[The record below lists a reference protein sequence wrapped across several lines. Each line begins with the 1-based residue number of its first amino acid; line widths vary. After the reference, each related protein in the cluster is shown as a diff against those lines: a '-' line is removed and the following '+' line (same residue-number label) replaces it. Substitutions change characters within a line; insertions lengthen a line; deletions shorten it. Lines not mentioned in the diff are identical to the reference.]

1 MKLFSNFDT
10 KRKQEAYDEAVQKFS
25 AKNVLVL
32 SKSWLF
38 LMVKVVFPLLRWTLV
53 FIALQFPIY
62 ISLEEFW
69 NVRYILT
76 GIMFFVYIVMIS
88 PVFKYYLDYVMDF
101 SLVTPQ
107 YLTRYNQSWP
117 LKRDIKASNVKNIK
131 TITIEKNNLLYNIFD
146 NGNLIFLS
154 EWDRDND
161 GEIVLH
167 YIKDPE
173 AKKKEITRIM
183 QTVLA

>member
-10 KRKQEAYDEAVQKFS
+10 ERKQEAYDEAVQKFS
-25 AKNVLVL
+25 ANNVLVL
-32 SKSWLF
+32 RKSSLF
-38 LMVKVVFPLLRWTLV
+38 LLVKVLFPLLGWTLLFV
-53 FIALQFPIY
+53 GLQFPIY
-62 ISLEEFW
+62 ISLDEFG
-69 NVRYILT
+69 NVKYVLT
-76 GIMFFVYIVMIS
+76 AIMLLVYIVMIS
-88 PVFKYYLDYVMDF
+88 PLFKHYLDYIMDF

-131 TITIEKNNLLYNIFD
+131 TITVEKNNLLYNIFD

-173 AKKKEITRIM
+173 SKKKEITRIM

>member
-10 KRKQEAYDEAVQKFS
+10 ERKQEAYDEAVQKFW

-32 SKSWLF
+32 SKSGLF
-38 LMVKVVFPLLRWTLV
+38 LMIKVVLPFLRWTLV
-53 FIALQFPIY
+53 FITVQFPIY
-62 ISLEEFW
+62 ITLGEFW
-69 NVRYILT
+69 NVKYILT
-76 GIMFFVYIVMIS
+76 VVMLLVYTVVIS
-88 PVFKYYLDYVMDF
+88 PLFKYYIDYIMDF

-146 NGNLIFLS
+146 NGNLVFLS

-173 AKKKEITRIM
+173 SKKKEITRIM
-183 QTVLA
+183 QTPLA